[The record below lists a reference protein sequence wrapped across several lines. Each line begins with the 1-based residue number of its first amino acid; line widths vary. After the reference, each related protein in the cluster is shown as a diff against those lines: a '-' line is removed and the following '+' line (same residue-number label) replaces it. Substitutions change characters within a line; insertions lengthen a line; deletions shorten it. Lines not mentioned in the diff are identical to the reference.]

1 MRPSPTSGE
10 EETLG
15 LWYELGGLYAR
26 AGEDLRRA
34 VREGFVVVFV
44 TAALVLISAPFFGTS
59 WAGSFAAVIPI
70 VAGLLFGGGSLG
82 LRRLEFARRRNA
94 LRRALAKRGEEAEKP
109 TAEGLGAYYD
119 AQLIL
124 LRCEYEFLRSRG
136 TKRALL
142 SAQLF
147 EASFGFTPEDG
158 FECGP
163 LNVAP
168 DSREMQQLREHWG
181 ARLSTRR
188 ALGESPPVLGLRED
202 YHYRVFPREM
212 TVPTELATR
221 GAYLEISCGLLR
233 ERYGKRPGA
242 ASWEIQRRAQ
252 RDLEEYAAIT
262 ERRASWP
269 LSRGR

>member
-1 MRPSPTSGE
+1 MRPSPTPDE

-15 LWYELGGLYAR
+15 LWYDLGGLYAR
-26 AGEDLRRA
+26 AGEGVRRS
-34 VREGFVVVFV
+34 VRGGFVAVFV
-44 TAALVLISAPFFGTS
+44 AAVLVLVSAPLFGTS
-59 WAGSFAAVIPI
+59 WAGPFAAVIPV
-70 VAGLLFGGGSLG
+70 VAGLLSGGGSLG
-82 LRRLEFARRRNA
+82 WRRLGFARRRNV
-94 LRRALAKRGEEAEKP
+94 LRQALAKRGEDAGRP
-109 TAEGLGAYYD
+109 TAEGLRAYYD

-142 SAQLF
+142 SANLF

-168 DSREMQQLREHWG
+168 DTREMQELRGRWES
-181 ARLSTRR
+181 RLSGRR
-188 ALGESPPVLGLRED
+188 ALGESSPVLGLRED

-212 TVPTELATR
+212 TVPAELATR

-233 ERYGKRPGA
+233 ERYGKRPEA
-242 ASWEIQRRAQ
+242 ASGEIRQRAERDLREYTAITGRRA
-252 RDLEEYAAIT
+252 R
-262 ERRASWP
+262 WP
-269 LSRGR
+269 LPQDR

>member
-1 MRPSPTSGE
+1 MRPSPTSDK

-15 LWYELGGLYAR
+15 LWYELGELHAR
-26 AGEDLRRA
+26 AGEDVRRA

-44 TAALVLISAPFFGTS
+44 TAALVLVSAPFFGTS
-59 WAGSFAAVIPI
+59 WAGSFAAVIPV

-82 LRRLEFARRRNA
+82 LRRLEFARRRDA
-94 LRRALAKRGEEAEKP
+94 LRRALTERGEEAEKP

-119 AQLIL
+119 VQLIL

-136 TKRALL
+136 TKRALF

-147 EASFGFTPEDG
+147 EASFGFTPKDG

-168 DSREMQQLREHWG
+168 DTREMQQLREHWG
-181 ARLSTRR
+181 TRLAARR

-202 YHYRVFPREM
+202 YHYRAFPREM

-233 ERYGKRPGA
+233 ERYGKRLGA
-242 ASWEIQRRAQ
+242 ASWEIQRRTQ
-252 RDLEEYAAIT
+252 RDLKEYAAIT
-262 ERRASWP
+262 GRRASWL

>member
-26 AGEDLRRA
+26 AGEDVRRA

-44 TAALVLISAPFFGTS
+44 TAALVLVSTPFFGTS

-70 VAGLLFGGGSLG
+70 FAGLLFGAGSIG
-82 LRRLEFARRRNA
+82 LRRFQFAGRRDA
-94 LRRALAKRGEEAEKP
+94 LRRGLAERGEEAGRP

-119 AQLIL
+119 AQLVL

-163 LNVAP
+163 LSVAP
-168 DSREMQQLREHWG
+168 DTRGMQQLRGRWE
-181 ARLSTRR
+181 ARLSARR

-202 YHYRVFPREM
+202 YRYRVFPREM
-212 TVPTELATR
+212 TVPTELTTR
-221 GAYLEISCGLLR
+221 GAYLEVSCRLLR

-242 ASWEIQRRAQ
+242 TSGEIQRRAQ

-262 ERRASWP
+262 GRGARWP

>member
-1 MRPSPTSGE
+1 MCPSPTPNE

-26 AGEDLRRA
+26 AGEDVRRA
-34 VREGFVVVFV
+34 VRQGFVAIFVAAAVV
-44 TAALVLISAPFFGTS
+44 LVSAPLFGTS
-59 WAGSFAAVIPI
+59 WAGPFAAIIP
-70 VAGLLFGGGSLG
+70 VVTGLLSGGGSLG
-82 LRRLEFARRRNA
+82 WRRLGFARRREV
-94 LRRALAKRGEEAEKP
+94 LRRVLAERGEDAGRP
-109 TAEGLGAYYD
+109 TAEGFRAYYD

-124 LRCEYEFLRSRG
+124 LRCEYEFLRSRR

-142 SAQLF
+142 STELF

-168 DSREMQQLREHWG
+168 DTREMRELRERWE
-181 ARLSTRR
+181 ARLSARR
-188 ALGESPPVLGLRED
+188 ALGESSPVLGLRED

-212 TVPTELATR
+212 TVPAELATR

-242 ASWEIQRRAQ
+242 ASGEIQRRTE
-252 RDLEEYAAIT
+252 RDLREYTAIT
-262 ERRASWP
+262 GRRARWP